1 MRPTLPTSRRR
12 SKGPWARLTRAA
24 SSGASWPSRTIS
36 PSTLPKVRFS
46 ATPGFFI
53 TKIFHPN
60 VSEKGEIC
68 VNTLKKDWNPAAWS
82 LYNILEV
89 VKCLLIVPFPESSLN
104 EQAGKLIMENY
115 EEYFKHAKLITSLYA
130 TPKELKTLE
139 NVRPPLCRTL
149 RRARWR

>member
-1 MRPTLPTSRRR
+1 M
-12 SKGPWARLTRAA
+12 
-24 SSGASWPSRTIS
+24 
-36 PSTLPKVRFS
+36 
-46 ATPGFFI
+46 
-53 TKIFHPN
+53 
-60 VSEKGEIC
+60 
-68 VNTLKKDWNPAAWS
+68 NTLKKDWNPTAWS

-139 NVRPPLCRTL
+139 NVPSPPCRTPSRIRPSTSRKKNPNRSPSPSPP
-149 RRARWR
+149 RRRTTTKRSG